1 MNIYVGNLSRQTAE
15 DDVRQAFESFG
26 QVSTVILIKDKI
38 SGEPRG
44 FGFVKMSSDDEANA
58 AITGLHGRELDGK
71 MLNVNEA
78 RPRVEGGG
86 NRQF

>member
-15 DDVRQAFESFG
+15 DDVRHAFESFG

-44 FGFVKMSSDDEANA
+44 FGFVKMSSDDEGNA
-58 AITGLHGRELDGK
+58 AITGLHGKELDGK

-78 RPRVEGGG
+78 RPRVEG
-86 NRQF
+86 R